1 MRSMFR
7 PLSFYVGLRYTGARA
22 RNSFISVITLISAL
36 GLMLGV
42 AVLITVL
49 SVMNGFDRELQTR
62 ILGMVTHLSV
72 QGREPVQDW
81 QALAGRLDHHDE
93 IEAVAPFVEL
103 EGMLSHRGNVAG
115 AMINGIEPR
124 AERKVSIVGDYM
136 EEGELEQL
144 APGEFDMVLGY
155 GLARRLGA
163 DVGDKVTLVLPEA
176 TISPAGVMPR
186 FKRFTVTGIFRV
198 RAEVDSLYAYINVQD
213 AAKLARQA
221 GTVQGVRLKLDDL
234 FSAPAMGWTLQQ
246 ELGPNYYT
254 RDWTRSHG
262 NLFQAIKMEKTMI
275 GLLLML
281 IVAVAAFNII
291 STLVMVVTDKK
302 ADIAILRTLGA
313 TPGAIMGIFMVQ
325 GSLIGVV
332 GTLSGG
338 ILGVLAALNVS
349 EMVAWLERV
358 LGIQF
363 LSSDVYFISY
373 LPSQL
378 IWSDVVVICVTAL
391 SLSFLATLYPA
402 WRASRTEPAEAL
414 RYD

>member
-81 QALAGRLDHHDE
+81 QALASRLGHHDE

-115 AMINGIEPR
+115 AMINGIEPA
-124 AERKVSIVGDYM
+124 AERKVSIVGDFM
-136 EEGELEQL
+136 EQGELEKL
-144 APGEFDMVLGY
+144 APGEFGMVLGY

-163 DVGDKVTLVLPEA
+163 ELGDKITLVLPEA

-213 AAKLARQA
+213 YAKLARQS

-234 FSAPAMGWTLQQ
+234 FSAPALGWTLQQ
-246 ELGPNYYT
+246 ELGHNYYT

-262 NLFQAIKMEKTMI
+262 NLFQAIKMEKTMMT
-275 GLLLML
+275 LLLSF

-291 STLVMVVTDKK
+291 SSQVMLVTEKRGN
-302 ADIAILRTLGA
+302 IAVLRTLGA
-313 TPGAIMGIFMVQ
+313 SPGTIMRIFMVQ
-325 GSLIGVV
+325 GTVIGFA
-332 GTLSGG
+332 GTLLGTG
-338 ILGVLAALNVS
+338 LGVLLATNVS
-349 EMVAWLERV
+349 NLAEWVERAFNTR
-358 LGIQF
+358 LF
-363 LSSDVYFISY
+363 DAYFVNY
-373 LPSQL
+373 LPSELQ
-378 IWSDVVVICVTAL
+378 WSDVITIVSIALVI
-391 SLSFLATLYPA
+391 SFSATLYPS
-402 WRASRTEPAEAL
+402 WRASRVQPAEAL
-414 RYD
+414 RYE